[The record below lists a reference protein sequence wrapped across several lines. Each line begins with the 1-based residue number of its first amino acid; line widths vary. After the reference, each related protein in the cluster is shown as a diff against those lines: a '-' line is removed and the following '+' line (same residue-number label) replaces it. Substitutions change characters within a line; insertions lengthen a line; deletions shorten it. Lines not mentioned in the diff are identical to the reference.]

1 MKKLVILDFDGTI
14 YNGDSLLHFARF
26 LNPLKYFGSLFLIAF
41 PMVFSKL
48 GLLSAD
54 RVKVL
59 FFRIHLKGLSEQQL
73 KEKGIAFFEKHRHR
87 LYPKAIQFIRK
98 EQEDESRCVVVSAS
112 CVAWLQP
119 FCDFLK
125 TELVC
130 TQLETDSGG
139 NYTGNIKG
147 ENVKGKAKIKALKQ
161 VINMADYDSV
171 SAFGNSTEDRVLATI
186 SQQYYHCFFE

>member
-26 LNPLKYFGSLFLIAF
+26 LNPAKYFGSLFIIAF
-41 PMVFSKL
+41 PVVFSKL

-54 RVKVL
+54 RVKSL
-59 FFRIHLKGLSEQQL
+59 FFRIHLKGFSEDQL
-73 KEKGIAFFEKHRHR
+73 QERGIAFFERHQHR
-87 LYPKAIQFIRK
+87 LFPSAIEFIRK
-98 EQEDESRCVVVSAS
+98 EQEDKVRCIVVSAS
-112 CVAWLQP
+112 CKEWLQP

-125 TELVC
+125 TELIC

-147 ENVKGKAKIKALKQ
+147 ENVKGGAKITALKQ
-161 VINMADYDSV
+161 VVNIADYDSV
-171 SAFGNSTEDRVLATI
+171 MAFGNSTEDRILATI
-186 SQQYYHCFFE
+186 SQQYHHRFFE